1 MDSNL
6 DKIAKDLYGKIQVR
20 FPDITFGDEEGNVL
34 SKKTDIPN
42 ARFFE
47 FEYVEDG
54 EPLGTIAITL
64 DEEDGLVMQ
73 VSGDLVDDDNDFRGG
88 AYDFIKSFRK
98 FAKTRLLNFDVQ
110 NIGKS
115 ELDKRDYQFQAKPKE
130 DFIMENKMYGTNRMS
145 YQDLGEARLIIKH
158 SQPINLDLPAGR
170 TMHIE
175 GIYIENALGER
186 FKYPSKH
193 INGARALAEHIKH
206 GGNPYD
212 SLGKH
217 ICGLSEELAHLRKF
231 KGYVSR
237 QEQISEAMGVVTDKV
252 LERIEQIKET
262 IHKLQRPAF
271 YEQYVESFQEQEE
284 QEIPEAIV
292 DHLIDRL
299 TVRTFNEELKSV
311 FPYIYKFI
319 DESELP
325 VKEITHEW
333 FETDVDVSET
343 APKGWEGTVKAMKKH
358 KEIDNPWALAHHMK
372 NKGYKSHKKE
382 DIEDTFENFMDSL
395 VGEEMSNAQGQ
406 NLLFSKDEKIQQQAI
421 QDFNDQV
428 LSQELPAGTAVD
440 TIRGFIDNPKFLEQ
454 LSDLDPDLDVR
465 SMIQDFVQEEDPEVA
480 AQLNFEGNATAEP
493 APAPAPAAPPT
504 EPAAAAAPAQPT
516 PPAAPAQPT
525 PPAAPAAPVA
535 ENQNYTADEMVAILS
550 GQKTQAQV
558 DAERK
563 SKPQPQPTNK
573 PTTTTTPTKKES
585 NDDIPFDGPYKKAG
599 DVTDKSGATHSGHS
613 RSRHLARQ
621 GLLKAIQKA
630 KSAGA
635 KLDTKLDFGHKE
647 MTLHDAIRECGMTPM
662 ECGFEEQAEE
672 SGLPAML
679 RYVSGFYNRDEGNFP
694 LGGMRVKIKV
704 KKAFEDGEFGHSS
717 PEDLMK
723 VLKFIDMKDP
733 SGDEQAS
740 VLKLAGVQKPE
751 VAVGETGNMPDFDSM
766 MQQVQGMMGNIQ
778 KDPAAKISQTSTSS
792 GTINGQP
799 ANYDDAI
806 AHANGMKFKL
816 PKFGDDDT
824 DDDVLDF
831 GNPDQIQQ
839 VLQRK
844 VGGALNK
851 AQGQVPN
858 QSIQFP
864 GGQMNPADMMKA
876 IMQKINFG
884 K

>member
-34 SKKTDIPN
+34 SKKSDIPN

-64 DEEDGLVMQ
+64 DEEDGVVMQ
-73 VSGDLVDDDNDFRGG
+73 ISGDLVDDDNSFKGG

-130 DFIMENKMYGTNRMS
+130 DLIMENKMYGTNRMS

-175 GIYIENALGER
+175 SIYIENAAGER

-217 ICGLSEELAHLRKF
+217 ICNLSEELAHLRKF

-252 LERIEQIKET
+252 LERIDQIKET

-284 QEIPEAIV
+284 QDIPEAV
-292 DHLIDRL
+292 VNHLIDRL

-333 FETDVDVSET
+333 FETDVDVAET

-358 KEIDNPWALAHHMK
+358 KEIDNPYALTNWMK

-406 NLLFSKDEKIQQQAI
+406 NLLFSKDEKVQQQAI

-440 TIRGFIDNPKFLEQ
+440 TIRGFIDDPKFLEQ
-454 LSDLDPDLDVR
+454 IADLDPDLDVR

-480 AQLNFEGNATAEP
+480 AQLNFEGNAMPAPEAPAEP
-493 APAPAPAAPPT
+493 MAAAPV
-504 EPAAAAAPAQPT
+504 EPVPPVDPAAAAAAPAAPV
-516 PPAAPAQPT
+516 PAA
-525 PPAAPAAPVA
+525 PAAPAAPVA
-535 ENQNYTADEMVAILS
+535 ENED
-550 GQKTQAQV
+550 
-558 DAERK
+558 
-563 SKPQPQPTNK
+563 P
-573 PTTTTTPTKKES
+573 
-585 NDDIPFDGPYKKAG
+585 PFDADPPKKNPNALAG
-599 DVTDKSGATHSGHS
+599 KHGQGHS
-613 RSRHLARQ
+613 SAKHLAKQ

-647 MTLHDAIRECGMTPM
+647 MTLHDAIKECGMTPM

-679 RYVSGFYNRDEGNFP
+679 KYVSGFYNRDEGNFP

-704 KKAFEDGEFGHSS
+704 KKAFEDGEFGQAN

-723 VLKFIDMKDP
+723 ILKFIDMKDP
-733 SGDEQAS
+733 SGDEQHN
-740 VLKLAGVQKPE
+740 VLRLAGVQKPE
-751 VAVGETGNMPDFDSM
+751 MEVDETGSMPDFDNM
-766 MQQVQGMMGNIQ
+766 MGQMQQMMGNIQ
-778 KDPAAKISQTSTSS
+778 KDPAAKITQTNTSS
-792 GTINGQP
+792 GMINGKP
-799 ANYDDAI
+799 ASYDDAI
-806 AHANGMKFKL
+806 GHANNMKFKL
-816 PKFGDDDT
+816 PKFGDDDR

-858 QSIQFP
+858 QNIQFP

>member
-20 FPDITFGDEEGNVL
+20 FPDITFGDEEGNML
-34 SKKTDIPN
+34 SKKSDIPN

-64 DEEDGLVMQ
+64 DEEDGIVMQ
-73 VSGDLVDDDNDFRGG
+73 ISGDLVDDDNSFKGG

-130 DFIMENKMYGTNRMS
+130 DFIMENKMYGTNRLS

-175 GIYIENALGER
+175 SIYIENAVGER

-231 KGYVSR
+231 KGYVTR
-237 QEQISEAMGVVTDKV
+237 QEQISEAMGMVTDRV
-252 LERIEQIKET
+252 LERIDQIKET
-262 IHKLQRPAF
+262 ISKLQRPAF
-271 YEQYVESFQEQEE
+271 YEQYVESFIEE
-284 QEIPEAIV
+284 QQQDIPEAV
-292 DHLIDRL
+292 VNHLIDRL
-299 TVRTFNEELKSV
+299 TIRTFNEELKSV

-333 FETDVDVSET
+333 FETDIDVSET

-358 KEIDNPWALAHHMK
+358 KDIDNPYALTNWMK

-406 NLLFSKDEKIQQQAI
+406 NLLFSKDEKVQQQAI

-440 TIRGFIDNPKFLEQ
+440 TIKGFIDDPKFLEQ

-465 SMIQDFVQEEDPEVA
+465 SMIQDFVQEEDAEVA
-480 AQLNFEGNATAEP
+480 AQLNFEGNAMPEPEAPAEPMAAAPEAPPAEP
-493 APAPAPAAPPT
+493 APAA
-504 EPAAAAAPAQPT
+504 
-516 PPAAPAQPT
+516 
-525 PPAAPAAPVA
+525 PAAPAAPVA
-535 ENQNYTADEMVAILS
+535 PAAPAAPAPVAENED
-550 GQKTQAQV
+550 
-558 DAERK
+558 
-563 SKPQPQPTNK
+563 P
-573 PTTTTTPTKKES
+573 
-585 NDDIPFDGPYKKAG
+585 PFDADPPKKNPSAIAG
-599 DVTDKSGATHSGHS
+599 KHGQGHS
-613 RSRHLARQ
+613 TAKHLAHR

-630 KSAGA
+630 KAAGA

-647 MTLHDAIRECGMTPM
+647 MTLQDAIRECGMTPM
-662 ECGFEEQAEE
+662 ECGFEEAEE

-679 RYVSGFYNRDEGNFP
+679 KYVSGFYNRDEGNFP

-704 KKAFEDGEFGHSS
+704 KKAFEDGEFGHAN

-723 VLKFIDMKDP
+723 ILKFIDMKDP

-740 VLKLAGVQKPE
+740 VLKLAGVQKPDM
-751 VAVGETGNMPDFDSM
+751 AVGEQGSMPDFNNMMSQ
-766 MQQVQGMMGNIQ
+766 MQQMMGNIQ
-778 KDPAAKISQTSTSS
+778 KDPAGKITQTNTSS
-792 GTINGQP
+792 GMINGKP
-799 ANYDDAI
+799 ASYNDAVGQ
-806 AHANGMKFKL
+806 ANNMKIKL

-858 QSIQFP
+858 QNIQFP

>member
-20 FPDITFGDEEGNVL
+20 FPDITFGDEEGNIL
-34 SKKTDIPN
+34 SKKADIPN

-54 EPLGTIAITL
+54 EPLGTVAITL
-64 DEEDGLVMQ
+64 DEEDGIVMQ
-73 VSGDLVDDDNDFRGG
+73 ISGDLVDDDNNLKGH

-98 FAKTRLLNFDVQ
+98 FAKVRLLNFDVQ

-130 DFIMENKMYGTNRMS
+130 DLIMENKMYGTNRMS

-175 GIYIENALGER
+175 CIYIENAVGER

-212 SLGKH
+212 GLGKH
-217 ICGLSEELAHLRKF
+217 ICSLSEELAHLRKF
-231 KGYVSR
+231 KGYVTR
-237 QEQISEAMGVVTDKV
+237 QEQISEAMGVVTDRV
-252 LERIEQIKET
+252 LERIDQIKET

-284 QEIPEAIV
+284 QEIPEAV
-292 DHLIDRL
+292 VNHLVDRL
-299 TVRTFNEELKSV
+299 TLRTFNEELKSV

-333 FETDVDVSET
+333 FETDVDVAEE

-358 KEIDNPWALAHHMK
+358 KDIDNPYALTNWMK

-395 VGEEMSNAQGQ
+395 VGEDMANAQGQ
-406 NLLFSKDEKIQQQAI
+406 NLLFSKDEKVQQNAI

-440 TIRGFIDNPKFLEQ
+440 TIRGFIDDPKFLEQ
-454 LSDLDPDLDVR
+454 LADLDPDLDVR
-465 SMIQDFVQEEDPEVA
+465 SMIQDFVQEQDPEVA
-480 AQLNFEGNATAEP
+480 TQLDFEGSAMPAPEAPAEPMAAAPEAPPAEP
-493 APAPAPAAPPT
+493 AAPAAPAAPA
-504 EPAAAAAPAQPT
+504 EPAAAAAPA
-516 PPAAPAQPT
+516 APAT
-525 PPAAPAAPVA
+525 PAPVA
-535 ENQNYTADEMVAILS
+535 ENED
-550 GQKTQAQV
+550 
-558 DAERK
+558 
-563 SKPQPQPTNK
+563 P
-573 PTTTTTPTKKES
+573 
-585 NDDIPFDGPYKKAG
+585 PFDADPPRKNPNALAG
-599 DVTDKSGATHSGHS
+599 KHGQGHS
-613 RSRHLARQ
+613 SAKHLAKQ
-621 GLLKAIQKA
+621 GLMKAIQKA

-647 MTLHDAIRECGMTPM
+647 MTLHDAIKECGMTPM

-672 SGLPAML
+672 SGLLAML
-679 RYVSGFYNRDEGNFP
+679 KYVSGFYNKEKGNFP
-694 LGGMRVKIKV
+694 LGGMRIKIKL
-704 KKAFEDGEFGHSS
+704 KKAFEDGMFEGATE
-717 PEDLMK
+717 EDLIK

-733 SGDEQAS
+733 SGDEQQN
-740 VLKLAGVQKPE
+740 VLRLAGVQKPE
-751 VAVGETGNMPDFDSM
+751 MAVDETGSMPDFDSM
-766 MQQVQGMMGNIQ
+766 MGQMQQMMGNIQ
-778 KDPAAKISQTSTSS
+778 KDPGAKIAQTNTSS
-792 GTINGQP
+792 GMVNGKP
-799 ANYDDAI
+799 ASYDDAVGQ
-806 AHANGMKFKL
+806 ANNMKFKL

-858 QSIQFP
+858 QNIQFP

>member
-20 FPDITFGDEEGNVL
+20 FPDITFGDEEGNIL
-34 SKKTDIPN
+34 SKKADIPN

-54 EPLGTIAITL
+54 EPLGTVAITL
-64 DEEDGLVMQ
+64 DEEDGIVMQ
-73 VSGDLVDDDNDFRGG
+73 ISGDLVDDDNNLKGH

-98 FAKTRLLNFDVQ
+98 FAKVRLLNFDVQ

-130 DFIMENKMYGTNRMS
+130 DLIMENKMYGTNRMS

-175 GIYIENALGER
+175 CIYIENAVGER

-212 SLGKH
+212 GLGKH
-217 ICGLSEELAHLRKF
+217 ICSLSEELAHLRKF
-231 KGYVSR
+231 KGYVTR
-237 QEQISEAMGVVTDKV
+237 QEQISEAMGVVTDRV
-252 LERIEQIKET
+252 LERIDQIKET

-284 QEIPEAIV
+284 QEIPEAV
-292 DHLIDRL
+292 VNHLVDRL
-299 TVRTFNEELKSV
+299 TLRTFNEELKSV

-333 FETDVDVSET
+333 FETDVDVAEE

-358 KEIDNPWALAHHMK
+358 KDIDNPYALTNWMK

-395 VGEEMSNAQGQ
+395 VGEDMANAQGQ
-406 NLLFSKDEKIQQQAI
+406 NLLFSKDEKVQQNAI

-440 TIRGFIDNPKFLEQ
+440 TIRGFIDDPKFLEQ
-454 LSDLDPDLDVR
+454 LADLDPDLDVR
-465 SMIQDFVQEEDPEVA
+465 SMIQDFVQEQDPEVA
-480 AQLNFEGNATAEP
+480 TQLDFEGSAMPAPEAPAEPMAAAPEAPPAEP
-493 APAPAPAAPPT
+493 AAPAAPA
-504 EPAAAAAPAQPT
+504 EPAAAAAPA
-516 PPAAPAQPT
+516 APAT
-525 PPAAPAAPVA
+525 PAPVA
-535 ENQNYTADEMVAILS
+535 ENED
-550 GQKTQAQV
+550 
-558 DAERK
+558 
-563 SKPQPQPTNK
+563 P
-573 PTTTTTPTKKES
+573 
-585 NDDIPFDGPYKKAG
+585 PFDADPPRKNPNALAG
-599 DVTDKSGATHSGHS
+599 KHGQGHS
-613 RSRHLARQ
+613 SAKHLAKQ
-621 GLLKAIQKA
+621 GLMKAIQKA

-647 MTLHDAIRECGMTPM
+647 MTLHDAIKECGMTPM

-672 SGLPAML
+672 SGLLAML
-679 RYVSGFYNRDEGNFP
+679 KYVSGFYNKEKGNFP
-694 LGGMRVKIKV
+694 LGGMRIKIKL
-704 KKAFEDGEFGHSS
+704 KKAFEDGMFEGATE
-717 PEDLMK
+717 EDLIK

-733 SGDEQAS
+733 SGDEQQN
-740 VLKLAGVQKPE
+740 VLRLAGVQKPE
-751 VAVGETGNMPDFDSM
+751 MAVDETGSMPDFDSM
-766 MQQVQGMMGNIQ
+766 MGQMQQMMGNIQ
-778 KDPAAKISQTSTSS
+778 KDPGAKIAQTNTSS
-792 GTINGQP
+792 GMVNGKP
-799 ANYDDAI
+799 ASYDDAVGQ
-806 AHANGMKFKL
+806 ANNMKFKL

-858 QSIQFP
+858 QNIQFP

>member
-20 FPDITFGDEEGNVL
+20 FPDITFGDEEGNIL
-34 SKKTDIPN
+34 SKKADIPN

-54 EPLGTIAITL
+54 EPLGTVAITL
-64 DEEDGLVMQ
+64 DEEDGIVMQ
-73 VSGDLVDDDNDFRGG
+73 ISGDLVDDDNNLKGH

-98 FAKTRLLNFDVQ
+98 FAKVRLLNFDVQ

-130 DFIMENKMYGTNRMS
+130 DLIMENKMYGTNRMS

-175 GIYIENALGER
+175 CIYIENAVGER

-212 SLGKH
+212 GLGKH
-217 ICGLSEELAHLRKF
+217 ICSLSEELAHLRKF
-231 KGYVSR
+231 KGYVTR
-237 QEQISEAMGVVTDKV
+237 QEQISEAMGVVTDRV
-252 LERIEQIKET
+252 LERIDQIKET

-284 QEIPEAIV
+284 QEIPKAV
-292 DHLIDRL
+292 VNHLVDRL
-299 TVRTFNEELKSV
+299 TLRTFNEELKSV

-333 FETDVDVSET
+333 FETDVDVAEE

-358 KEIDNPWALAHHMK
+358 KDIDNPYALTNWMK

-395 VGEEMSNAQGQ
+395 VGEDMANAQGQ
-406 NLLFSKDEKIQQQAI
+406 NLLFSKDEKVQQNAI

-440 TIRGFIDNPKFLEQ
+440 TIRGFIDDPKFLEQ
-454 LSDLDPDLDVR
+454 LADLDPDLDVR
-465 SMIQDFVQEEDPEVA
+465 SMIQDFVQEQDPEVA
-480 AQLNFEGNATAEP
+480 TQLDFEGSAMPAPEAPAEPMAAAPEAPPAEP
-493 APAPAPAAPPT
+493 AAPAALAAPA
-504 EPAAAAAPAQPT
+504 EPAAAAAPA
-516 PPAAPAQPT
+516 APAT
-525 PPAAPAAPVA
+525 PAPVA
-535 ENQNYTADEMVAILS
+535 ENED
-550 GQKTQAQV
+550 
-558 DAERK
+558 
-563 SKPQPQPTNK
+563 P
-573 PTTTTTPTKKES
+573 
-585 NDDIPFDGPYKKAG
+585 PFDADPPRKNPNALAG
-599 DVTDKSGATHSGHS
+599 KHGQGHS
-613 RSRHLARQ
+613 SAKHLAKQ
-621 GLLKAIQKA
+621 GLMKAIQKA

-647 MTLHDAIRECGMTPM
+647 MTLHDAIKECGMTPM

-672 SGLPAML
+672 SGLLAML
-679 RYVSGFYNRDEGNFP
+679 KYVSGFYNKEKGNFP
-694 LGGMRVKIKV
+694 LGGMRIKIKL
-704 KKAFEDGEFGHSS
+704 KKAFEDGMFEGATE
-717 PEDLMK
+717 EDLIK

-733 SGDEQAS
+733 SGDEQQN
-740 VLKLAGVQKPE
+740 VLRLAGVQKPE
-751 VAVGETGNMPDFDSM
+751 MAVDETGSMPDFDSM
-766 MQQVQGMMGNIQ
+766 MGQMQQMMGNIQ
-778 KDPAAKISQTSTSS
+778 KDPGAKIAQTNTSS
-792 GTINGQP
+792 GMVNGKP
-799 ANYDDAI
+799 ASYDDAVGQ
-806 AHANGMKFKL
+806 ANNMKFKL

-858 QSIQFP
+858 QNIQFP